1 MPIDPAADLGLFLAD
16 FGVTVVIGAVETS
29 GILDEEPAEV
39 LGSRAAVAGV
49 YRSVLV
55 PTPGLPALRRDDPI
69 QVNGAAYV
77 IRDWG
82 PDARMPD
89 GLWTRIGLAEP

>member
-1 MPIDPAADLGLFLAD
+1 VLDPAADLDLFLAD
-16 FGVTVVIGAVETS
+16 FGAPVVIGTLETS

-39 LGSRAAVAGV
+39 LGGRAAVAGR

-55 PTPGLPALRRDDPI
+55 PTPGLPALHRDDPI
-69 QVNGAAYV
+69 RVNGTDYV
-77 IRDWG
+77 VRDWG
-82 PDARMPD
+82 PDARTLD

>member
-1 MPIDPAADLGLFLAD
+1 M
-16 FGVTVVIGAVETS
+16 
-29 GILDEEPAEV
+29 
-39 LGSRAAVAGV
+39 AGR

-55 PTPGLPALRRDDPI
+55 PTPGLPLLHRDDPI
-69 QVNGAAYV
+69 RVNGTDYT

-82 PDARMPD
+82 PDARTLD

>member
-1 MPIDPAADLGLFLAD
+1 M
-16 FGVTVVIGAVETS
+16 ES
-29 GILDEEPAEV
+29 GTQQWVRGI
-39 LGSRAAVAGV
+39 RAAVAGR

-55 PTPGLPALRRDDPI
+55 PTPRLPALHRDDPI
-69 QVNGAAYV
+69 RVNGTDYT

-82 PDARMPD
+82 PDARTLD

>member
-1 MPIDPAADLGLFLAD
+1 MLDPTADLDLFLAD
-16 FGVTVVIGAVETS
+16 FGVTVVIGTLETS

-39 LGSRAAVAGV
+39 LGGRASVAGR

-55 PTPGLPALRRDDPI
+55 PTPGLPALHRDDPI
-69 QVNGAAYV
+69 RVNGTDYT

-82 PDARMPD
+82 ADARTLD

>member
-1 MPIDPAADLGLFLAD
+1 MLDPAADLALFLAD
-16 FGVTVVIGAVETS
+16 FGVPVVLGTLETN

-39 LGSRAAVAGV
+39 LGGRAAVAGR

-55 PTPGLPALRRDDPI
+55 PTPGLPTLRRDDPI
-69 QVNGAAYV
+69 RVNGSDYT

-82 PDARMPD
+82 PDGRTLD